1 MRPLKI
7 IFVIFIISCILTS
20 CDEAQKSTGSEKP
33 QHYYPDS
40 LANQIR
46 EQGRGIAKASFQAL
60 SAALLSAIE
69 KGGVPHALQFCNEK
83 ALPITDSMA
92 MIYNVKIKRISAKNR
107 NPENVADKEQL
118 QLMEHMQKQIA
129 AYGSAKDTVVHTE
142 QDELAYY
149 APIIVAAPCLQCHG
163 AENNDIKPE
172 NLALIKKF
180 YPGDKATGYAIGDL
194 RGLWFL
200 RFKK

>member
-40 LANQIR
+40 LANQVR

-92 MIYNVKIKRISAKNR
+92 MINNVKIKRISAKNR
-107 NPENVADKEQL
+107 NPENVADMQQL
-118 QLMEHMQKQIA
+118 QLMEQMQKQIS
-129 AYGSAKDTVVHTE
+129 AYGSTKDTVVLTV
-142 QDELAYY
+142 QGELAYY
-149 APIIVAAPCLQCHG
+149 APIVVAAPCLQCHG

-172 NLALIKKF
+172 NLALIKKH
-180 YPGDKATGYAIGDL
+180 YPNDKATGYALGDL
-194 RGLWFL
+194 RGLWYL